1 MDEVSVY
8 AAIGARLTQYDLD
21 IDAAVLTER
30 SSLDLPVGMQYT
42 WRHATKPFI
51 YAACSDG
58 GPGKSGTRH
67 FACAL
72 RMDAAGALS
81 FHGEPVPLQWRPV
94 HTCTDRDSRYLLI
107 AYPAPSCVSVH
118 RIREDGTLGE
128 EIPQDAFKLE
138 KTAHQV
144 MVTPSNDRVIL
155 PVRGT
160 SAENGKPEDPGS
172 LHVFDYRDGKL
183 AHRQTIAPNGGYGFG
198 PRHVDFHPFKP
209 WMYMSIERQNEVAL
223 FELGKTIEGPKFR
236 KTALARP
243 DAEKPRQLVGAV
255 HVHPNGRFVYVSNRA
270 DGTVDFHGE
279 KVFNGAENTIA
290 AYSIN
295 AQTGEPKLIQ
305 TEDTRGMHV
314 RTFHIDPSGKILV
327 AANMTTRN
335 VRDGDKV
342 RNVPG
347 GLSVFRIGDD
357 GKLAFVR
364 KYDADVSQ
372 ANMFW
377 MGMFARSRS
386 RG

>member
-8 AAIGARLTQYDLD
+8 AAIGPRLTQYDLD
-21 IDAAVLTER
+21 IDAAALTER
-30 SSLDLPVGMQYT
+30 NSFELPVGMQYA
-42 WRHATKPFI
+42 WRHATKPFV

-67 FACAL
+67 VACAL
-72 RMDAAGALS
+72 RMDATGALAL
-81 FHGEPVPLQWRPV
+81 HGEPVVLQWRPV
-94 HTCTDRDSRYLLI
+94 HLTTDRDSRHVLI
-107 AYPAPSCVSVH
+107 AYPAPSGISVH
-118 RIREDGTLGE
+118 RIREDGTLGDTV
-128 EIPQDAFKLE
+128 PQEAFKLE

-160 SAENGKPEDPGS
+160 SAENGRPEDPGA
-172 LHVFDYRDGKL
+172 LHVFDYRDGRL
-183 AHRQTIAPNGGYGFG
+183 THRQMIAPNGGYGFG

-209 WMYMSIERQNEVAL
+209 WMYMSIERQNEVAF
-223 FELGKTIEGPKFR
+223 FELGKTVEGPKFR
-236 KTALARP
+236 KTTLARP
-243 DAEKPRQLVGAV
+243 DALKPRQLAGAI

-270 DGTVDFHGE
+270 DGTVDYEGR

-290 AYSIN
+290 AYSIDGE
-295 AQTGEPKLIQ
+295 TGEPTLIQ

-327 AANMTTRN
+327 AANMTTRTICAAEEI
-335 VRDGDKV
+335 RS
-342 RNVPG
+342 VPG
-347 GLSVFRIGDD
+347 GLSIFRIGDD
-357 GKLAFVR
+357 GKLQFVR
-364 KYDADVSQ
+364 KYDVDVSQ

-377 MGMFARSRS
+377 MGMFTYP